1 LRIVCRNT
9 VNRPLLFFF
18 TQICV
23 KPKKRQVMRTGR
35 VSNPETIQN
44 GLVADDSSAQP
55 LNRTDRGIMD
65 SASRL
70 LATVP
75 RFLMVANTTGSARP
89 RIPAGRR
96 IRLVRKDTLRCSN
109 GASGRRTDNMSSPE
123 KDRLAAEAMQC
134 WADFQKAFPQTS
146 RNIPF
151 NSFELLGGHK
161 ALCELTKSDSLI
173 HRSVA
178 GAVSGLL
185 DFLEVER
192 KRVPGDI
199 LRDAER
205 LQCLLFS
212 EYDPH
217 FEGDEPPGL

>member
-1 LRIVCRNT
+1 
-9 VNRPLLFFF
+9 
-18 TQICV
+18 
-23 KPKKRQVMRTGR
+23 MRTGR
-35 VSNPETIQN
+35 VVSNPETIQN

-65 SASRL
+65 SAPRL

-109 GASGRRTDNMSSPE
+109 GASGRRTDNMSSAE

-134 WADFQKAFPQTS
+134 WADFQEGLSSDKQKYPVQQFRAFWAVTK
-146 RNIPF
+146 RY
-151 NSFELLGGHK
+151 
-161 ALCELTKSDSLI
+161 AELTKSDSLI